1 MEKQYKGFSGYMF
14 LFLELVVL
22 AAVIFGFMRGMYIP
36 SALLVVVF
44 VMIAIGFT
52 VVDPNQSCVM
62 VLFGAYSGTIKSN
75 GFYWV
80 NPFFVRKKISLRAR
94 NFDSE
99 TIKVNDKLGNP
110 IMIGL
115 VLVWRVQET
124 YKAAFGVDEFE
135 HFVVVQSEAA
145 LRKLAGLYPYDN
157 IEDESAKVT
166 LRDGTEEVN
175 NELEREIIERLDIAG
190 IEVIEAR
197 INHIAYAQEIGWGLA
212 IFDAWRPLE
221 VQAFMLER
229 AFEAE
234 CRRRGLDPHSSGANS
249 PGPQS
254 PDPFQDVRELVARF
268 WAAPSADPAMPPP
281 HSTGAAVDLT
291 LADAEGS
298 VLAMGGEI
306 DALGPESEPDYYAFN
321 GASNAASDGAL
332 DGASW
337 QQRRQLLRLVME
349 QAGFVQHPN
358 EWWHFSFGDQLW
370 AWRRCEPAALYGRV
384 MG

>member
-1 MEKQYKGFSGYMF
+1 MEKQYSGMSGYMF
-14 LFLELVVL
+14 LFLELFLVV
-22 AAVIFGFMRGMYIP
+22 VIVFGFMRGLIVPAVLLIP
-36 SALLVVVF
+36 VF
-44 VMIAIGFT
+44 VLVAIGFT

-62 VLFGAYSGTIKSN
+62 VLFGAYKGTIKKN

-124 YKAAFGVDEFE
+124 YRAAFGVDEYE

-175 NELEREIIERLDIAG
+175 DELEREIIERLEIAG

-197 INHIAYAQEIGWGLA
+197 INHIAYAQEIAQAMLKRQQATA
-212 IFDAWRPLE
+212 IVAARYKIVEGAVSMVEMALEQLSQKQIVELDEDKKATMVSNLMVVLCGDKDATPI
-221 VQAFMLER
+221 V
-229 AFEAE
+229 
-234 CRRRGLDPHSSGANS
+234 N
-249 PGPQS
+249 
-254 PDPFQDVRELVARF
+254 
-268 WAAPSADPAMPPP
+268 
-281 HSTGAAVDLT
+281 TG
-291 LADAEGS
+291 S
-298 VLAMGGEI
+298 I
-306 DALGPESEPDYYAFN
+306 Y
-321 GASNAASDGAL
+321 
-332 DGASW
+332 
-337 QQRRQLLRLVME
+337 
-349 QAGFVQHPN
+349 
-358 EWWHFSFGDQLW
+358 
-370 AWRRCEPAALYGRV
+370 
-384 MG
+384 